1 MNDSDKGAFKKIILF
16 SATYCTVIFSHP
28 FFSPN
33 AEGQSVEMTINRQ
46 LKEKVAV
53 SGHSDRRLV
62 AHYLDLAKKQKY
74 ENGKQA
80 AASLSKALSIQ
91 RAVSGGEHP
100 DQIPIIEE
108 LVKVQLE
115 NEEWHAGEK
124 TLRLLKRINQN
135 RKSFKFFRRIESNYR
150 INIPISF

>member
-1 MNDSDKGAFKKIILF
+1 MHKS
-16 SATYCTVIFSHP
+16 SESFSHS

-53 SGHSDRRLV
+53 SGYSDRRLV

-108 LVKVQLE
+108 LVQVQLE

-135 RKSFKFFRRIESNYR
+135 RRQEKPDAWRKTVYEMV
-150 INIPISF
+150 